1 MGKSEIIPLFIVITL
16 LAAIVIGNMVLDSWN
31 TRPNTSY
38 GTVSQ
43 TVTQSSGVNEIPW
56 VFSPGI
62 EARYSYIVDQFTR
75 GEITLK
81 EYLSYFTAV
90 TNISWVMIKVE
101 DFIEFNDTSAINVPN
116 GCTIKEVTPFG
127 TFIKGKVIRVVT
139 GDSGLEGREII
150 FYTTNMIVKDKKI
163 IFNDDIYPLLP
174 NRTYVMPIRV
184 IDFTPSVMVI
194 YRCGENYPATEL
206 PYKKLIGINEKVY
219 APYETLIYYLG
230 KNGRVYN
237 LMFSMELRNVDPI
250 YKYVPK
256 SDLPA
261 KDVSGNKHILL
272 DPIPYE
278 EFATIVKENLPKT
291 NP

>member
-1 MGKSEIIPLFIVITL
+1 MGKNEIIPLLIVVIL
-16 LAAIVIGNMVLDSWN
+16 LAAVVAGNVVLDSLN
-31 TRPNTSY
+31 ARSSTSCR
-38 GTVSQ
+38 TASQ
-43 TVTQSSGVNEIPW
+43 TETQPSSVSEIPW

-62 EARYSYIVDQFTR
+62 EARYSYRVDQFTK
-75 GEITLK
+75 GVITLK
-81 EYLSYFTAV
+81 EYLSDFTAV
-90 TNISWVMIKVE
+90 TNISWVVVEIE
-101 DFIEFNDTSAINVPN
+101 DFFEFNDTSGINVPS
-116 GCTIKEVTPFG
+116 GCSIKEVTPFG
-127 TFIKGKVIRVVT
+127 TFFRGRVIRVVT

-150 FYTTNMIVKDKKI
+150 FYTSDMIVKGEKI
-163 IFNDDIYPLLP
+163 IFNNDIYPLLP

-194 YRCGENYPATEL
+194 YKCGENYSATLL
-206 PYKKLIGINEKVY
+206 PYNKLIGIKEKVY

-230 KNGRVYN
+230 EDGRVYH
-237 LMFSMELRNVDPI
+237 LMFSMELRNVDPV

-278 EFATIVKENLPKT
+278 EFVAIIKENLPET
-291 NP
+291 GS